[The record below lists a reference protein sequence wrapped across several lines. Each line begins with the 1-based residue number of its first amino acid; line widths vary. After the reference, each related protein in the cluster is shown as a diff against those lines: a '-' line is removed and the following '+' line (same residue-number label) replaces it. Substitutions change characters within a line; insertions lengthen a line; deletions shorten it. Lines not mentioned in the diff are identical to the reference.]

1 MDTSLDRKQWSPIRA
16 AVLAVVVAAAALSL
30 LPGARGARAATG
42 DSLGQITAATP
53 ACSVGTGVAFDGS
66 HLILSCW
73 GSNQLWRVSPA
84 DGSLIDTLTIAGLSD
99 IGAMAWDGSR
109 GKLWVCESG
118 NQVYLADTSAQTAT
132 SQFSSGGCIDGLA
145 YDGAD
150 GTLWASADAS
160 ATLRHYKADGTL
172 LGTFNLSAK
181 LGGTYGNS
189 GIAVGGNMLYLANN
203 GGSQIYQ
210 CTKDLVTCTLMSTFP
225 RRLEDL
231 ECDNVTFA
239 PKGAI
244 WSIDAYDRTLNA
256 WEIPSGT
263 CSFGGGV
270 GSQPTPAPT
279 QAARPTPCIGGI
291 VSSRCP
297 ANPPAVVA
305 TQPPAPTAT
314 SIPPTAMPPQPT
326 ATKASQVL
334 GVVKA
339 PNTGSGPGEAET
351 QVGWLLLALAALTG
365 GAMLSAVAVRSRRR

>member
-244 WSIDAYDRTLNA
+244 WSNDAYDRILNA
-256 WEIPSGT
+256 WEIPTGT
-263 CSFGGGV
+263 CTFGGGAV
-270 GSQPTPAPT
+270 GGSGSGVPVRTATPTSTPSPKATPTSPPTSTPAP
-279 QAARPTPCIGGI
+279 
-291 VSSRCP
+291 
-297 ANPPAVVA
+297 ANTVVA
-305 TQPPAPTAT
+305 TQVPPAP
-314 SIPPTAMPPQPT
+314 
-326 ATKASQVL
+326 V
-334 GVVKA
+334 GVVGAGARGPAITA
-339 PNTGSGPGEAET
+339 PNTGTGASAASESTASS
-351 QVGWLLLALAALTG
+351 GWLALLAAAGIALL
-365 GAMLSAVAVRSRRR
+365 GAGAAIAVRARR